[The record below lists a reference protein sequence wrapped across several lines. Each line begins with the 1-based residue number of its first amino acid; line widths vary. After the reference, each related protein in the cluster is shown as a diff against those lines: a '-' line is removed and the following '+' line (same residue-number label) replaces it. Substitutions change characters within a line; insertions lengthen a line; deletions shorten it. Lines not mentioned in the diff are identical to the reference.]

1 MTEPLPENIRR
12 AGHDALEELANRM
25 SRGAMSL
32 YRHAARL
39 RSDEPKSH
47 HEALGQ
53 LRRYQGFGMPCFEE
67 VAKIEGAL
75 TGLTEPESRAL
86 TERRRIEKSRRE
98 RAEKEQRAESWE
110 ENWQQGGWRRRETL
124 RSAKSRAAML
134 SQAASYVE
142 KNVGG
147 VDLEMALARCL
158 DAKMADQDPFCDL
171 ADQFCQ
177 IGGHRQA
184 VANSADNVVPLW
196 GDT

>member
-1 MTEPLPENIRR
+1 MSEPLPDNIRR

-86 TERRRIEKSRRE
+86 SERRRIEKSRRK
-98 RAEKEQRAESWE
+98 RAEKERRAEWWE
-110 ENWQQGGWRRRETL
+110 ENWQQSGWQRRNAL

-147 VDLEMALARCL
+147 VELVKALVRCL
-158 DAKMADQDPFCDL
+158 DAEMADQDPFGDL
-171 ADQFCQ
+171 ALQLCQ
-177 IGGHRQA
+177 IGGHRQE
-184 VANSADNVVPLW
+184 VANSGDNVVPLW
-196 GDT
+196 DDT